1 LANSGNFVDNL
12 VLIASPILQSGPVYE
27 ALMCTENIGNINFI
41 NIPNDALGLNGKS
54 LNQHFFY
61 TTNRQGQQDA
71 LVKDIVESGVK

>member
-1 LANSGNFVDNL
+1 
-12 VLIASPILQSGPVYE
+12 
-27 ALMCTENIGNINFI
+27 MCTENIGNINFI